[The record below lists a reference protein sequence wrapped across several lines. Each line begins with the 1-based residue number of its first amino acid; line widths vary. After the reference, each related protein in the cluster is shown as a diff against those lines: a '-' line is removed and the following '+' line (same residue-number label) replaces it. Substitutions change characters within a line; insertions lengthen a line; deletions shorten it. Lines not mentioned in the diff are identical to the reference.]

1 MPGPMRVGVM
11 LRFRDIIKPVAPARL
26 THALLRLH
34 HYITK
39 GGEGHVAAYFPP
51 QRFIALH
58 AGIEEFDQPQPQ
70 TALSAQLLDL
80 PAISTPNTAITLA
93 SSLLEPIITGI
104 GCWRPAKKVS
114 SIGCGSTASPTIG
127 AGPVFRGAVSDQKAS
142 AGIARNSSALA
153 CGKAKCSASRRPFF
167 QRFFP
172 RQIG

>member
-1 MPGPMRVGVM
+1 MRVGVM

-70 TALSAQLLDL
+70 TALRRSFWIC
-80 PAISTPNTAITLA
+80 PAISMPNTAITLA

-104 GCWRPAKKVS
+104 GCWRPAR
-114 SIGCGSTASPTIG
+114 SP
-127 AGPVFRGAVSDQKAS
+127 AS
-142 AGIARNSSALA
+142 AAAAPRSGNR
-153 CGKAKCSASRRPFF
+153 RRPGI
-167 QRFFP
+167 QRRGERPEGLRRDRPQFLSAGL
-172 RQIG
+172 R